1 MYSER
6 VEYDIVTMERD
17 YKQKHA
23 QKQEQV
29 QLLLK
34 ELEQCYND
42 NSALKLSKKQ
52 TTKGTHIY
60 MIVYKLTIATQP
72 IPTEYEEAESQ
83 RCQQSGSLGDLKNRC
98 GY

>member
-1 MYSER
+1 
-6 VEYDIVTMERD
+6 MERD

-60 MIVYKLTIATQP
+60 MIVYKSKPKPLQP
-72 IPTEYEEAESQ
+72 NPSLQSTKRQRARGVNSQ
-83 RCQQSGSLGDLKNRC
+83 AHWGTSRTGVVIK
-98 GY
+98 